1 MSNPTKATGESSEST
16 YEPRYSADELQPQS
30 AMNEWDAMAEREDG
44 TIRGS
49 TDPEQF
55 PIAASADAVPI
66 IRLTP
71 DEQQPIDAIAEYH
84 AVSEREDGTNI
95 G

>member
-1 MSNPTKATGESSEST
+1 MTNPTKHNGESSESAL
-16 YEPRYSADELQPQS
+16 EPRYLTDELQPQS
-30 AMNEWDAMAEREDG
+30 AINERGALAEREDG

-49 TDPEQF
+49 TDTKPF
-55 PIAASADAVPI
+55 HNDASGDTAPI

-71 DEQQPIDAIAEYH
+71 DEQQPIDAIAEYR
-84 AVSEREDGTNI
+84 ALSEREDGTNI

>member
-1 MSNPTKATGESSEST
+1 MSNPTKATGESGESPS
-16 YEPRYSADELQPQS
+16 EPRYSADELQPQS
-30 AMNEWDAMAEREDG
+30 AMNERDALAEREDG

-49 TDPEQF
+49 PDPEQF
-55 PIAASADAVPI
+55 PNAASADAVPI

-84 AVSEREDGTNI
+84 AQSEREDGTNI